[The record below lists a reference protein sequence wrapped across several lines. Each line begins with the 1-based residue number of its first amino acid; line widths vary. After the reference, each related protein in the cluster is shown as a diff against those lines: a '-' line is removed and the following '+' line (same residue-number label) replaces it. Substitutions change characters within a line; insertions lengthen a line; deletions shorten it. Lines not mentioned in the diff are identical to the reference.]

1 MVQETKLVIV
11 SKQNYLLLNILQNT
25 SDLEI
30 LISGIFSTDFL
41 VHISNI
47 LCVKL
52 VTASV

>member
-11 SKQNYLLLNILQNT
+11 SKQNYLLLNILQYT
-25 SDLEI
+25 FDLEI
-30 LISGIFSTDFL
+30 LISGIFSTDVL

-52 VTASV
+52 ATASV